1 MEWSMTEEEIL
12 KRIQTIF
19 IDEFEL
25 EPDQLTREA
34 TIFEDLEL
42 DSLDAVDMVVALEK
56 EFGVKVKNEESLRS
70 IRTLDDLLQ
79 LILAIRDQ
87 MNTSDQKIPS

>member
-1 MEWSMTEEEIL
+1 MTEEEIL

-19 IDEFEL
+19 VDEFEL

-34 TIFEDLEL
+34 TIFDDLEL

-56 EFGVKVKNEESLRS
+56 EFGVKVKDEESLRS

-87 MNTSDQKIPS
+87 MSTSDQKTPS

>member
-1 MEWSMTEEEIL
+1 MTEEEIL

-19 IDEFEL
+19 VDEFEL

>member
-1 MEWSMTEEEIL
+1 MTEEEIL